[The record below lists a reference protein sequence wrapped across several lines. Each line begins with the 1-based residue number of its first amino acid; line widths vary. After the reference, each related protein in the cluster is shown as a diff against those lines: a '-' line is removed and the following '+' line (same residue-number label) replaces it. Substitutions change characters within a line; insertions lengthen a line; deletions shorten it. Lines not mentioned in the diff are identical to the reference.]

1 MTLLK
6 KSAIALF
13 IGTAFLA
20 AAPTAMAK
28 PAGKIEN
35 QTPEGVKAAF
45 DEAIAAAEAA
55 DAALQALTP
64 GANNDAVLELMKE
77 AKQALNH
84 IESATVNREK
94 ERANGFLKDARGA
107 LIKGDL
113 TASKASMTA
122 AVEKFKELKKIYL
135 SF

>member
-6 KSAIALF
+6 KLVIASF
-13 IGTAFLA
+13 IGTALLA

-35 QTPEGVKAAF
+35 QSPAAVLTAF
-45 DEAIAAAEAA
+45 DDAISSAEAA
-55 DAALQALTP
+55 DSVVQKLESGADTNAA
-64 GANNDAVLELMKE
+64 LELMKE

-94 ERANGFLKDARGA
+94 EKANGLLKDSRLAVIKDDLKTAKA
-107 LIKGDL
+107 L
-113 TASKASMTA
+113 MTE
-122 AVEKFKELKKIYL
+122 AVAKFKELKQIYL
-135 SF
+135 RF

>member
-6 KSAIALF
+6 KLVIASF
-13 IGTAFLA
+13 IGTALLA

-35 QTPEGVKAAF
+35 QSPAAVLTAF
-45 DEAIAAAEAA
+45 DDAISSAEAA
-55 DAALQALTP
+55 DSVVQKLESGADTNAAL
-64 GANNDAVLELMKE
+64 ELVKE

-94 ERANGFLKDARGA
+94 ERANLLLKDARLA
-107 LIKGDL
+107 LIKDDL
-113 TASKASMTA
+113 NTAKALMTEVVA
-122 AVEKFKELKKIYL
+122 KFKSLKQIYT

>member
-6 KSAIALF
+6 KLVIALF

-20 AAPTAMAK
+20 VAPTAIAK

-35 QTPEGVKAAF
+35 QSPEAVLAAF
-45 DEAIAAAEAA
+45 DEAIASAEAA
-55 DAALQALTP
+55 DSVLQALNSGENT
-64 GANNDAVLELMKE
+64 DAVLELMKE

-94 ERANGFLKDARGA
+94 EKANGLLKDSRLA

-113 TASKASMTA
+113 AASKASMTA
-122 AVEKFKELKKIYL
+122 AVAKFKELKKIYT